1 MTDDHLHIA
10 FDPAERRARGERLYR
25 EVAQSAPPPAD
36 SPLSASVLDFAM
48 AEVWSRP
55 GLDRRSR
62 RWIALTCVGA
72 ADAEAPIHAEC
83 LAALKSGD
91 ITFPELQ
98 EFVLHF
104 AVYLGWPKAS
114 IMEAATRGAYARVLA
129 EDGHEGPP
137 PMPPRPLYA
146 GPIDP
151 ETRFERGREW
161 FNYTVTAPVT
171 PDSPYTHY
179 GIANFVFGEMWCR
192 PGLDMR
198 ARRLI
203 TVAAVGAADTAVP
216 IASHVYA
223 ALNSGDFTY
232 EEMQEL
238 VLQFAVYMGWPKAS
252 ILEQRV
258 RESWAKIQAAGGP
271 VSIPRPAFY
280 P

>member
-1 MTDDHLHIA
+1 MTDTVPSAPDG
-10 FDPAERRARGERLYR
+10 PVERRARGEDLCRDVMQAL
-25 EVAQSAPPPAD
+25 PPPAD
-36 SPLSASVLDFAM
+36 SPLAASLLDFVM

-62 RWIALTCVGA
+62 RWIALTCAGA
-72 ADAEAPIHAEC
+72 ADPEAPIHAEC
-83 LAALKSGD
+83 YAALKSGD
-91 ITFPELQ
+91 VTFPELQ

-114 IMEAATRGAYARVLA
+114 ILEAATRAAHARVHA
-129 EDGHEGPP
+129 EAGHADPP
-137 PMPPRPLYA
+137 PMPPQPLYR

-151 ETRFERGREW
+151 AVRFERGRDW
-161 FNYTVTAPVT
+161 FNYTVTAPVS
-171 PDSPYTHY
+171 PDSVYTHY

-223 ALNSGDFTY
+223 ALNSGDLSY
-232 EEMQEL
+232 DELQEF
-238 VLQFAVYMGWPKAS
+238 VLHFAVYLGWPKAS

-271 VSIPRPAFY
+271 VSLSRPAHY

>member
-1 MTDDHLHIA
+1 MNDRIA
-10 FDPAERRARGERLYR
+10 GPPLDPAERRARGERLYG
-25 EVAQSAPPPAD
+25 EVMQSPPPTAD
-36 SPLSASVLDFAM
+36 SPLAASTLDFVM
-48 AEVWSRP
+48 AEIWSRP
-55 GLDRRSR
+55 SLDRRSR

-72 ADAEAPIHAEC
+72 ADTEAPIHAEC
-83 LAALKSGD
+83 YAALKSGD
-91 ITFPELQ
+91 ITFTELQ

-114 IMEAATRGAYARVLA
+114 ILEAATRGAYARVHA
-129 EDGHEGPP
+129 EAGHEGPP
-137 PMPPRPLYA
+137 AMPPQPRYS

-151 ETRFERGREW
+151 EERFQRGRAW
-161 FNYTVTAPVT
+161 FNYTVTSPVN
-171 PDSPYTHY
+171 PDSVYTHY

-216 IASHVYA
+216 ISSHIHA
-223 ALNSGDFTY
+223 ALNSGDISFD
-232 EEMQEL
+232 EMQEF
-238 VLQFAVYMGWPKAS
+238 VLHFAAYLGWPKAS

-258 RESWAKIQAAGGP
+258 REAWAKVQQAGGP
-271 VSIPRPAFY
+271 VSIPQPAFY

>member
-1 MTDDHLHIA
+1 MDDKPTNFA
-10 FDPAERRARGERLYR
+10 SASERRQRGAQLHR
-25 EVAQSAPPPAD
+25 EITCLVPAAVD
-36 SPLSASVLDFAM
+36 SPLSASLLDFAM

-62 RWIALTCVGA
+62 RWIALTCAGA

-83 LAALKSGD
+83 YAALKSGD

-114 IMEAATRGAYARVLA
+114 LMEAATRGAYARVHA
-129 EDGHEGPP
+129 EAGHEGPP
-137 PMPPRPLYA
+137 DLPPSPRLP

-151 ETRFERGREW
+151 EERFQRGRDW
-161 FNYTVTAPVT
+161 FHYTVTSPIN
-171 PDSPYTHY
+171 PDSVYTHY

-198 ARRLI
+198 ARRFI
-203 TVAAVGAADTAVP
+203 TLAAVGAADTAVP
-216 IASHVYA
+216 IGSHVYS
-223 ALNSGDFTY
+223 ALNSGHISY
-232 EEMQEL
+232 AEMQEF
-238 VLQFAVYMGWPKAS
+238 VLHFAVYLGWPKAS
-252 ILEQRV
+252 ILEKAV
-258 RESWAKIQAAGGP
+258 HESWARIEAAGGP
-271 VSIPRPAFY
+271 VSIPQPPCY